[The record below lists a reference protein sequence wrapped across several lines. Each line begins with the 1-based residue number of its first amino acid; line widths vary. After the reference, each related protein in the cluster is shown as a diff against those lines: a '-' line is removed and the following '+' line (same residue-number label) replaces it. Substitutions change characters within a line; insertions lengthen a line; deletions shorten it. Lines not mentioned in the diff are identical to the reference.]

1 MFLSAVGMFIC
12 ELGVNN
18 ENFKIVLFTH
28 FLYVPSE
35 FPLSSATKEGYHEAD
50 YQENSGEDHE
60 NVQPEDIHWKKNINF
75 RIKCVDRQHDNS
87 DGYHGNSIV
96 TVEILSVAIE
106 TSVSYPDNK

>member
-1 MFLSAVGMFIC
+1 MFLA
-12 ELGVNN
+12 
-18 ENFKIVLFTH
+18 NFL
-28 FLYVPSE
+28 
-35 FPLSSATKEGYHEAD
+35 FPLQQKKATMRLTTKKIPAKITKTYNPKIYTE
-50 YQENSGEDHE
+50 
-60 NVQPEDIHWKKNINF
+60 KKNINF